1 MRAYINTVLEIQE
14 EWNGMD
20 AVSIT
25 LCYLVFAIV
34 MFVWEKIPLSITAM
48 LVSVGLVLSGV
59 LSPKEAFAGFVDGN
73 VLLFMAILI
82 MS

>member
-1 MRAYINTVLEIQE
+1 
-14 EWNGMD
+14 MD

-73 VLLFMAILI
+73 VLLFMAMFIVGAAFFETGVAQVVG
-82 MS
+82 SVV

>member
-1 MRAYINTVLEIQE
+1 
-14 EWNGMD
+14 MD

-59 LSPKEAFAGFVDGN
+59 FIS
-73 VLLFMAILI
+73 
-82 MS
+82 